1 MIGIDIKMPKACM
14 CCELECWASG
24 YGNRCSATFAET
36 TYIRAKSRHPDCP
49 LHPLDDEIHVGD
61 EVCFE
66 DGESFKAVVLDAV
79 SVNGLWCVLTENGCI
94 SIFDEKNI
102 HRTGRHF
109 DEVETMLKKMRGE
122 DDG

>member
-14 CCELECWASG
+14 CCELEYWASG

-49 LHPLDDEIHVGD
+49 LHPLDNEIRIGD
-61 EVCFE
+61 EVKVKQIT
-66 DGESFKAVVLDAV
+66 GVVVKIDEHGV
-79 SVNGLWCVLTENGCI
+79 RCIDEMGNGLRFEVNDMT
-94 SIFDEKNI
+94 
-102 HRTGRHF
+102 RTGRHF